1 MFHRV
6 RGMLEVFETNGTFD
20 RHKFIDCC
28 RKFCNNGKAN
38 QYPGKK
44 SILILDG
51 ASIHCDP
58 NIIYYLRSRGLKIIF
73 LPAYCPF
80 FNPIEVVFGLLK
92 SNMQRF
98 YTEGCKLKDMQ
109 RLIARTMVK
118 FKYRDMTKNFKKCG
132 YETSGLFNPGV
143 AFAQDIKQFGFED
156 TE

>member
-1 MFHRV
+1 
-6 RGMLEVFETNGTFD
+6 
-20 RHKFIDCC
+20 
-28 RKFCNNGKAN
+28 
-38 QYPGKK
+38 
-44 SILILDG
+44 
-51 ASIHCDP
+51 
-58 NIIYYLRSRGLKIIF
+58 